1 LLESANRED
10 DQQFERIYLG
20 NPSHGMHLASTTMDK
35 KSRLEKEAATHIQL
49 PVELFSLLQKVMN
62 RET

>member
-1 LLESANRED
+1 VLESANRED
-10 DQQFERIYLG
+10 DQQLERVHLG
-20 NPSHGMHLASTTMDK
+20 NPSHGMHLVSTTMDI

-62 RET
+62 REL